1 MNAIADPLAGSPWSR
16 PQTVAGFTTSPP
28 NASLLRFAQDELR
41 RAHGRRALDL
51 GCGAGRN
58 AFPLAAQGWNVLG
71 VDLSLPML
79 QAATER
85 ARRDHVERF
94 SVLLAPMERLPVR
107 TASCDLIIAHGIW
120 NLARSG
126 AQFRGAIREAAR
138 VAAPGAALFLF
149 TFSRN
154 TLPPETQPV
163 QDESFVFTE
172 FSGEPQ
178 CFVTETQLLSEL
190 SSAGFIPDPAVP
202 LRELNR
208 PASGAFRGGGPVI
221 YEGAFRATSS
231 KGTSQSRHDDENAL
245 TPARGSHSVS
255 PPPQG

>member
-1 MNAIADPLAGSPWSR
+1 MSDPPEDPNRDAAAASAIADPLAGSAWSR
-16 PQTVAGFTTSPP
+16 PETVAGFTASPP
-28 NASLLRFAQDELR
+28 NASLLRFAQDELQ
-41 RAHGRRALDL
+41 RAKGRRALDL

-79 QAATER
+79 QAASER
-85 ARRDHVERF
+85 ARRNHVGGF
-94 SVLLAPMERLPVR
+94 KVLLGAMERLPVR

-126 AQFRGAIREAAR
+126 AEFRGAIREAAR
-138 VAAPGAALFLF
+138 VAASAAALFVF

-154 TLPPETQPV
+154 TFPPETQPV
-163 QDESFVFTE
+163 PGESFVFTQ

-178 CFVTETQLLSEL
+178 CFLTESQLVSEL
-190 SSAGFIPDPAVP
+190 SSVGFISHPAGA

-208 PASGAFRGGGPVI
+208 PAPGVLRGGAPVI
-221 YEGAFRATSS
+221 YEGAFRY
-231 KGTSQSRHDDENAL
+231 R
-245 TPARGSHSVS
+245 R
-255 PPPQG
+255 